1 MICQITLKTPNHKI
15 RYNVSMPIVTLKEIH
30 ISFGPRVIFD
40 RLDLKIYPAEKV
52 GLVGPNGCGKTTL
65 LKMILGI
72 LPPDIGQI
80 HQRKALRLGYLP
92 QEPVFSGEKTVLEEL
107 HSSAQEILDLQKRL
121 HDSAHTLSGLSGG
134 ELKSAMRQYD
144 RLSGEFEIMG
154 GYKYETRIKEIA
166 AGLGLEEKHYS
177 LKTTQ
182 LSGGQLSRL
191 GLAKVLLAD
200 AGLLLLDEPTNHL
213 DWDATLWL
221 EKFLRNYGG
230 AALIVSHDRFLLDR
244 LVCKIVEIRDRKA
257 DVFTGNYSTYRQEKE
272 KRDLEMG
279 RQYEQRLEF
288 IEKTRDFVVR
298 NINRKGTK
306 KVAQGR
312 QTRLDNLLKNNPDF
326 LEKPKHAR
334 ELSFK
339 FAEAKNRG
347 KRVDTVVACKN
358 LAMCFGKL
366 TLFENM
372 SFEIFTGER
381 TGIIGPNGM
390 GKTTLLKLALGQIQ
404 PTSGLVVL
412 KKSLSVGYLDQA
424 GAELNPENT
433 VLEEAA
439 LVFPEMLPEQMRR
452 RLGAF
457 LFVKDDVFKKVA
469 DLSGGERN
477 RLALCKLVLS
487 APEVLILDEPTNH
500 LDIPSIE
507 ALENAIRDF
516 AGTIIVVS
524 HDRFFL
530 DSIAR
535 RLIVLGADELGKT
548 SPGRFEFING
558 SFSRYAELLEERA
571 LKQEANPQAEK
582 TKRPRQDK
590 PRKAAP
596 PELKQFNIWPV
607 EKIEKTI
614 EETEAAIKK
623 LHESFG
629 EEKVYKDYKL
639 LAQVQNQV
647 KEKEQ
652 YLELLYRAYELKTSS
667 S

>member
-1 MICQITLKTPNHKI
+1 
-15 RYNVSMPIVTLKEIH
+15 MPIVTLKEIH
-30 ISFGPRVIFD
+30 ISFGPQVIFD

-52 GLVGPNGCGKTTL
+52 GLVGSNGCGKTTL
-65 LKMILGI
+65 LKMILGG
-72 LPPDIGQI
+72 LAPDAGEV
-80 HQRKALRLGYLP
+80 HQRKGLRFGYLP
-92 QEPVFSGEKTVLEEL
+92 QEPVFGGEKTVLEEL
-107 HSSAQEILDLQKRL
+107 HNSAQEILDLQKRI
-121 HDSAHTLSGLSGG
+121 HDSAHTLSGLSGS
-134 ELKSAMRQYD
+134 ELKSAMQQYD
-144 RLSGEFEIMG
+144 RLCNEFEIMG
-154 GYKYETRIKEIA
+154 GYRYETKIKEIA
-166 AGLGLEEKHYS
+166 AGLGLKEKHYS

-200 AGLLLLDEPTNHL
+200 ANLLLLDEPTNHL

-221 EKFLRNYGG
+221 EKFLKNYGG

-244 LVCKIVEIRDRKA
+244 LVCKIVEIRDHRA

-272 KRDLEMG
+272 KRDLELG

-288 IEKTRDFVVR
+288 IEKTRDFIVR

-326 LEKPKHAR
+326 LEKSKRTR

-339 FAEAKNRG
+339 FAKVENKG
-347 KRVDTVVACKN
+347 KRAGTVVECKN
-358 LAMCFGKL
+358 LTKSFGNL
-366 TLFENM
+366 TLFENL
-372 SFEIFTGER
+372 SFELLTGQR

-390 GKTTLLKLALGQIQ
+390 GKTTLLKLALGQIE
-404 PTSGLVVL
+404 PTSGTIELR
-412 KKSLSVGYLDQA
+412 KTLSVGYLDQA
-424 GAELNPENT
+424 GAELNSQNS
-433 VLEEAA
+433 VLEEATS
-439 LVFPEMLPEQMRR
+439 VIPEMLPEQMRR

-487 APEVLILDEPTNH
+487 EPEVLILDEPTNH

-507 ALENAIRDF
+507 ALENALLGYT
-516 AGTIIVVS
+516 GTIIAVS

-530 DSIAR
+530 DRIAQ

-548 SPGRFEFING
+548 TPGKFEFING
-558 SFSRYAELLEERA
+558 SFSRYAELLEQRA
-571 LKQEANPQAEK
+571 LEQQAAPQVAKPK
-582 TKRPRQDK
+582 THKQDK
-590 PRKAAP
+590 PKKTTP
-596 PELKQFNIWPV
+596 PELRQFNIWPA
-607 EKIEKTI
+607 EKIEHAI
-614 EETEAAIKK
+614 EETEAKIKE

-629 EEKVYKDYKL
+629 DEKVYKDYKM
-639 LAQVQNQV
+639 LALVQAHV

-652 YLELLYRAYELKTSS
+652 YLELLYRAYELKTSKS
-667 S
+667 

>member
-1 MICQITLKTPNHKI
+1 
-15 RYNVSMPIVTLKEIH
+15 MPIVTLKEIH
-30 ISFGPRVIFD
+30 VSFGAQSIFE

-52 GLVGPNGCGKTTL
+52 GLVGANGCGKTTL

-72 LPPDIGQI
+72 QPPDAGEV
-80 HQRKALRLGYLP
+80 HQRKGLRFGYLP

-107 HSSAQEILDLQKRL
+107 HSSAQEILDLQKRM

-134 ELKSAMRQYD
+134 ELKSAMHQYD
-144 RLSGEFEIMG
+144 RLCNEFEIMG
-154 GYKYETRIKEIA
+154 GYRYETRIKEIA
-166 AGLGLEEKHYS
+166 AGLGLKEEHYS

-200 AGLLLLDEPTNHL
+200 ANLLLLDEPTNHL

-221 EKFLRNYGG
+221 EKFLKNFGG

-244 LVCKIVEIRDRKA
+244 LVCKIAEIRDRKA

-272 KRDLEMG
+272 KRDLELE

-288 IEKTRDFVVR
+288 VEKTRDFIVR

-326 LEKPKHAR
+326 LEKSKRQR

-339 FAEAKNRG
+339 FAEVEDKG
-347 KRVDTVVACKN
+347 KRAGTVVECKN
-358 LAMCFGKL
+358 LTKSFGNL

-372 SFEIFTGER
+372 SFELLNGQR

-390 GKTTLLKLALGQIQ
+390 GKTTLLKLALGQIE
-404 PTSGLVVL
+404 PTSGTIELR
-412 KKSLSVGYLDQA
+412 KTLSVGYLDQA

-433 VLEEAA
+433 VLEETA
-439 LVFPEMLPEQMRR
+439 LVLPEMLPEQVRK
-452 RLGAF
+452 RLGVF

-487 APEVLILDEPTNH
+487 EPEVLILDEPTNH

-507 ALENAIRDF
+507 ALENALGDYT
-516 AGTIIVVS
+516 GTIIVVS

-530 DSIAR
+530 DRVAQ

-548 SPGRFEFING
+548 TPGKFEFIAG
-558 SFSRYAELLEERA
+558 SFGRYAELLEQRA
-571 LKQEANPQAEK
+571 LEQEKVPQTEKPKQS
-582 TKRPRQDK
+582 RQDK
-590 PRKAAP
+590 PRKTTP
-596 PELKQFNIWPV
+596 PELRQFNIWPA
-607 EKIEKTI
+607 EKIEQAI

-629 EEKVYKDYKL
+629 DEKVYKDYKM
-639 LAQVQNQV
+639 LAQVQKEV

-652 YLELLYRAYELKTSS
+652 YRELLYRAYDLKTNKS
-667 S
+667 

>member
-1 MICQITLKTPNHKI
+1 MH
-15 RYNVSMPIVTLKEIH
+15 
-30 ISFGPRVIFD
+30 
-40 RLDLKIYPAEKV
+40 
-52 GLVGPNGCGKTTL
+52 
-65 LKMILGI
+65 
-72 LPPDIGQI
+72 
-80 HQRKALRLGYLP
+80 
-92 QEPVFSGEKTVLEEL
+92 
-107 HSSAQEILDLQKRL
+107 
-121 HDSAHTLSGLSGG
+121 
-134 ELKSAMRQYD
+134 QYD

-154 GYKYETRIKEIA
+154 GYRYETKIKEIA

-200 AGLLLLDEPTNHL
+200 ANLLLLDEPTNHL

-221 EKFLRNYGG
+221 EKFLKNYGG
-230 AALIVSHDRFLLDR
+230 AALIVSHDRFLLDK
-244 LVCKIVEIRDRKA
+244 LVCKIVEVRDRKA
-257 DVFTGNYSTYRQEKE
+257 DVFTGNYSIYRQEKE
-272 KRDLEMG
+272 KRDLELG

-288 IEKTRDFVVR
+288 VEKTRDFIVR

-326 LEKPKHAR
+326 LEKSKRTR

-339 FAEAKNRG
+339 FAEVENKG
-347 KRVDTVVACKN
+347 KRAGTIVECKN
-358 LAMCFGKL
+358 LTKSFGNL
-366 TLFENM
+366 TLFENL
-372 SFEIFTGER
+372 SFELLTGQR

-390 GKTTLLKLALGQIQ
+390 GKTTLLKLALGQIE
-404 PTSGLVVL
+404 PTSGTIEL
-412 KKSLSVGYLDQA
+412 KKILSVGYLDQA
-424 GAELNPENT
+424 GAELNSENT

-439 LVFPEMLPEQMRR
+439 SVIPEMLPEQMRR

-487 APEVLILDEPTNH
+487 EPEVLILDEPTNH

-507 ALENAIRDF
+507 ALENALGDYT
-516 AGTIIVVS
+516 GTIIVVS

-530 DSIAR
+530 DRTAQ

-548 SPGRFEFING
+548 TPGRFEFING
-558 SFSRYAELLEERA
+558 SFSRYAELLEQRA
-571 LKQEANPQAEK
+571 LEHQAAPQAVKPK
-582 TKRPRQDK
+582 TQKRNK
-590 PRKAAP
+590 PRKTTP
-596 PELKQFNIWPV
+596 PELRQFNIWPA
-607 EKIEKTI
+607 EKIEHAI
-614 EETEAAIKK
+614 EETEAKIKE

-629 EEKVYKDYKL
+629 EEKVYKDYKM

-652 YLELLYRAYELKTSS
+652 YLELLYRAYELKTSKS
-667 S
+667 

>member
-1 MICQITLKTPNHKI
+1 MRI
-15 RYNVSMPIVTLKEIH
+15 
-30 ISFGPRVIFD
+30 
-40 RLDLKIYPAEKV
+40 
-52 GLVGPNGCGKTTL
+52 
-65 LKMILGI
+65 
-72 LPPDIGQI
+72 
-80 HQRKALRLGYLP
+80 GYLP
-92 QEPVFSGEKTVLEEL
+92 QEPVFCGEKTVLEEL
-107 HSSAQEILDLQKRL
+107 HNSAQEILDLQKRM
-121 HDSAHTLSGLSGG
+121 HDSAHALSGLSGG
-134 ELKSAMRQYD
+134 ELKSAMQQYD

-154 GYKYETRIKEIA
+154 GYRYETKIKEIA

-200 AGLLLLDEPTNHL
+200 ANLLLLDEPTNHL

-221 EKFLRNYGG
+221 EKFLKNYDG

-272 KRDLEMG
+272 KRDLELG

-288 IEKTRDFVVR
+288 IEKTRDFIVR

-306 KVAQGR
+306 KVARGR

-326 LEKPKHAR
+326 LEKPKHTR

-339 FAEAKNRG
+339 FAEVENKG
-347 KRVDTVVACKN
+347 KRVDTVVECKN
-358 LAMCFGKL
+358 LTKSFGNL

-372 SFEIFTGER
+372 SFELFTGQR

-390 GKTTLLKLALGQIQ
+390 GKTTLLKLALGQIE
-404 PTSGLVVL
+404 PTSGTIEL
-412 KKSLSVGYLDQA
+412 KKTLSVGYLDQA

-433 VLEEAA
+433 VLEEAST
-439 LVFPEMLPEQMRR
+439 VIPEMLPEQMRR

-487 APEVLILDEPTNH
+487 EPEVLILDEPTNH

-507 ALENAIRDF
+507 ALENAL
-516 AGTIIVVS
+516 AGLHGDNHRRKSRQVFS
-524 HDRFFL
+524 RQN
-530 DSIAR
+530 SPAAYCAR
-535 RLIVLGADELGKT
+535 R
-548 SPGRFEFING
+548 R
-558 SFSRYAELLEERA
+558 
-571 LKQEANPQAEK
+571 
-582 TKRPRQDK
+582 
-590 PRKAAP
+590 
-596 PELKQFNIWPV
+596 
-607 EKIEKTI
+607 
-614 EETEAAIKK
+614 
-623 LHESFG
+623 
-629 EEKVYKDYKL
+629 
-639 LAQVQNQV
+639 
-647 KEKEQ
+647 
-652 YLELLYRAYELKTSS
+652 
-667 S
+667 

>member
-1 MICQITLKTPNHKI
+1 
-15 RYNVSMPIVTLKEIH
+15 MPIVTLKEIH
-30 ISFGPRVIFD
+30 ISFGPQVIFD

-52 GLVGPNGCGKTTL
+52 GLVGSNGCGKTTL
-65 LKMILGI
+65 LKMILGK
-72 LPPDIGQI
+72 LPPDVGEV
-80 HQRKALRLGYLP
+80 HQRKGLRFGYLP

-107 HSSAQEILDLQKRL
+107 HNSAQEILDLQKRM
-121 HDSAHTLSGLSGG
+121 HDTAETLSGLSGG
-134 ELKSAMRQYD
+134 ELKSAMQQYD
-144 RLSGEFEIMG
+144 RLCGEFEIMG
-154 GYKYETRIKEIA
+154 GYRYETKIKEIA
-166 AGLGLEEKHYS
+166 AGLKLEEKHYS

-200 AGLLLLDEPTNHL
+200 ANLLLLDEPTNHL

-221 EKFLRNYGG
+221 EKFLINYGG

-244 LVCKIVEIRDRKA
+244 LGCKIVEIRERKA
-257 DVFTGNYSTYRQEKE
+257 NVFTGNYSTYRQEKE
-272 KRDLEMG
+272 KRDLELG

-288 IEKTRDFVVR
+288 VEKTRDFIVR

-326 LEKPKHAR
+326 LEKSKRTR

-339 FAEAKNRG
+339 FAEVENKG
-347 KRVDTVVACKN
+347 KRAGTVVECKN
-358 LAMCFGKL
+358 LTKSFGDL
-366 TLFENM
+366 TLFENL
-372 SFEIFTGER
+372 SFELLTGQR

-390 GKTTLLKLALGQIQ
+390 GKTTLLKLALGQIE
-404 PTSGLVVL
+404 PTSGTIELR
-412 KKSLSVGYLDQA
+412 KTLSVGYLDQA
-424 GAELNPENT
+424 GAELNSENT

-439 LVFPEMLPEQMRR
+439 LVIPEMSPEQMRR

-487 APEVLILDEPTNH
+487 EPEILILDEPTNH

-507 ALENAIRDF
+507 ALENALKNYT
-516 AGTIIVVS
+516 GTIIAVS

-530 DSIAR
+530 DRIAK

-548 SPGRFEFING
+548 TPGGFEFING
-558 SFSRYAELLEERA
+558 SFSRYAELLEKRA
-571 LKQEANPQAEK
+571 LERQAAPQAAKPK
-582 TKRPRQDK
+582 THKQDK
-590 PRKAAP
+590 PRKTTP
-596 PELKQFNIWPV
+596 PELRQFNIWPA
-607 EKIEKTI
+607 EKIEKAI
-614 EETEAAIKK
+614 EETEAKIKE

-629 EEKVYKDYKL
+629 DEKVYKDYKM
-639 LAQVQNQV
+639 LAQVQGQV

-652 YLELLYRAYELKTSS
+652 YLELLYRAYELKTSKR
-667 S
+667 

>member
-1 MICQITLKTPNHKI
+1 
-15 RYNVSMPIVTLKEIH
+15 MPIVTLKDIH
-30 ISFGPRVIFD
+30 ISFGAQSIFE

-65 LKMILGI
+65 LKMILGK
-72 LPPDIGQI
+72 LAPDAGEV
-80 HQRKALRLGYLP
+80 HQRKGLRFGYLP
-92 QEPVFSGEKTVLEEL
+92 QEPVFGGEKTVLEEL
-107 HSSAQEILDLQKRL
+107 HDSAREILDLQKRL
-121 HDSAHTLSGLSGG
+121 HDSAQTLSGLSGG
-134 ELKSAMRQYD
+134 ELKAAMQQYD
-144 RLSGEFEIMG
+144 RLSSEFEIMG
-154 GYKYETRIKEIA
+154 GYRYETKIKEIA

-200 AGLLLLDEPTNHL
+200 ANLLLLDEPTNHL

-221 EKFLRNYGG
+221 EKFLKNYGG

-244 LVCKIVEIRDRKA
+244 LVCKIVEIRDRKT
-257 DVFTGNYSTYRQEKE
+257 DVYPGNYSNYRQEKG
-272 KRDLEMG
+272 KRDLELG

-306 KVAQGR
+306 KVARGR

-326 LEKPKHAR
+326 LEKPKNAR

-339 FAEAKNRG
+339 FAEVENRG
-347 KRVDTVVACKN
+347 KRVDAVLTAKN
-358 LAMCFGKL
+358 LTKSFGAL

-372 SFEIFTGER
+372 SFELMRGQR
-381 TGIIGPNGM
+381 SGIIGPNGM
-390 GKTTLLKLALGQIQ
+390 GKTTLLKLALGQIE
-404 PTSGLVVL
+404 PTSGSIELR
-412 KKSLSVGYLDQA
+412 KTLSVGYLDQA
-424 GAELNPENT
+424 GAQLNSQNT
-433 VLEEAA
+433 VLEEASSII
-439 LVFPEMLPEQMRR
+439 PEMLPEQMRK

-487 APEVLILDEPTNH
+487 EPEVLILDEPTNH

-507 ALENAIRDF
+507 ALENALGDY
-516 AGTIIVVS
+516 AGTIIAVS

-530 DSIAR
+530 DRIAR
-535 RLIVLGADELGKT
+535 RLIVLGADEMGKT

-558 SFSRYAELLEERA
+558 SFSRYAELLEQRSLE
-571 LKQEANPQAEK
+571 QETAPQAAK
-582 TKRPRQDK
+582 PKQSKQDK
-590 PRKAAP
+590 PKKTTP
-596 PELKQFNIWPV
+596 PELRQFNIWPA
-607 EKIEKTI
+607 EKIEKAI
-614 EETEAAIKK
+614 EETEAKIKE

-629 EEKVYKDYKL
+629 DEKVYKDYKM
-639 LAQVQNQV
+639 LAQVQSQV

-652 YLELLYRAYELKTSS
+652 YRELLYRAYDLKTSKR
-667 S
+667 